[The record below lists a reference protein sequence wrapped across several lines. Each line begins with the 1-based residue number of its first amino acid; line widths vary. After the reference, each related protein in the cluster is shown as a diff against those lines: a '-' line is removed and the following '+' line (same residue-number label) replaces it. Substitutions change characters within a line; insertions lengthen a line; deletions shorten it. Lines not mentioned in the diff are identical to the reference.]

1 MGLTAYPNGV
11 SSFGMPILGA
21 SGAMTTGNIF
31 FVDSGGTGRA
41 DDASSGKSPANPF
54 VTLDFAIGQC
64 TANNGDIIFLMPGH
78 AENIGASDVVM
89 DVAGVSVLGL
99 GHGNDRPTFTLDNAG
114 SSIVMGALTASTRL
128 SNVILSPGAAS
139 IVRAINLNGSAC
151 EVDNVEFTTHATNEF
166 LVLIGCQGNNCIIR
180 DCVLNSLDG
189 AGAATGIELN
199 GCDRVLVT
207 RNIIQGDFS
216 TGAIENATASALQA
230 TITHNIITNQST
242 SGTITMLATAT
253 GTLAHNALSNRT
265 TGLGTDVFVPGDCLC
280 VENYY
285 VNDEDEANVII
296 PTTPST

>member
-41 DDASSGKSPANPF
+41 DDASSGKSPTNPF
-54 VTLDFAIGQC
+54 ATLDFAIGQC
-64 TANNGDIIFLMPGH
+64 TANNGDIIFVMPGH
-78 AENIGASDVVM
+78 AENITATDVVM

-114 SSIVMGALTASTRL
+114 SRFDMSADSTRI
-128 SNVILSPGAAS
+128 SNVILSPGAGS
-139 IVRAINLNGSAC
+139 IVVAIQMSGNAL
-151 EVDNVEFTTHATNEF
+151 EVDNVETTVHATNEF
-166 LVLIGCQGNNCIIR
+166 SLIILVSGDNCIIR
-180 DCVLNSLDG
+180 DCVINNLDG
-189 AGAATGIELN
+189 ASSATGIRLN
-199 GCDRVLVT
+199 GSDRVLIT

-216 TGAIENATASALQA
+216 VGALENVSGAALQA

-242 SGTITMLATAT
+242 SGTITMIATAT
-253 GTLAHNALSNRT
+253 GTIAHNALSNRT

-285 VNDEDEANVII
+285 VNDEDEANVIL